1 MHTHAYIHART
12 NLTLPRSKMLKM
24 GASKPWPE
32 AMQAITGQRLMKAE
46 AIVSYFSPL
55 NDFLER
61 ENKGSSRGWSDAC
74 PDDYFSTGDED
85 KNKKKNPNS
94 VASVSSSVI
103 TIVGVLLVSV
113 AVVMGSL

>member
-1 MHTHAYIHART
+1 
-12 NLTLPRSKMLKM
+12 MLKM

-85 KNKKKNPNS
+85 KNKKKKNPNS
-94 VASVSSSVI
+94 AVSVSSSVV
-103 TIVGVLLVSV
+103 TIIAVLLVSV